1 MRTLYLNNV
10 ITFAV
15 PPGLRIAVVQPFKHR
30 FPFYERTY
38 LTQPSVLVTTM
49 SLNNVI
55 TVGRRYLY
63 NQFEIVLTFLF
74 F

>member
-1 MRTLYLNNV
+1 MRTLILYNV

-15 PPGLRIAVVQPFKHR
+15 PPGLIIAVLQPFKHR
-30 FPFYERTY
+30 FPFYEGKY
-38 LTQPSVLVTTM
+38 LSQPSVLVTKM

-63 NQFEIVLTFLF
+63 KRFDIVLTFLF